1 VSFWRREKPLHER
14 LAEQGGMT
22 MPTEVERDVAPWH
35 QAGVHGLARPRR
47 WDTVVTA
54 EADLPGDAVH
64 FVTLEDR
71 TIVVDEDVPDD
82 QLAPLADAVE
92 TQIDPPYRAEAT
104 KRGDRLW
111 AVGASRIS
119 VARIE
124 EEVGGDTVEL
134 AARDGDVTLLVDGSQ
149 VFGSVP
155 ALEALGAGMASFVVR
170 ADRIDGDL
178 WEVVVLP
185 L

>member
-22 MPTEVERDVAPWH
+22 MPTEVGRDVVPWH
-35 QAGVHGLARPRR
+35 QAGVHGVARPRQ
-47 WDTVVTA
+47 WDAVVTA

-64 FVTLEDR
+64 FVTLADR
-71 TIVVDEDVPDD
+71 TVVVDEDVPDN

-92 TQIDPPYRAEAT
+92 TQIDPPYRAEGT
-104 KRGDRLW
+104 RRHERLW
-111 AVGASRIS
+111 AVGASKIA
-119 VARIE
+119 VASIDE
-124 EEVGGDTVEL
+124 EIGGDSVEL
-134 AARDGDVTLLVDGSQ
+134 AARDGAVTLLVDGAH

-155 ALEALGAGMASFVVR
+155 ALEALGAGMPSYVVR